1 MTPEDLATLN
11 ELRDFVSQNA
21 KDKGFRAQMAE
32 GLTQEQWDGPTGK
45 LIAAAVFTA
54 NLHGEAS
61 EFWEAFRKG
70 HLDEPCDK
78 AAQMEARGL
87 PGLTYAEEEIA
98 DILIRTLDTAE
109 AFGVDVAK
117 AVSVKA
123 AFNSDRKHL
132 HGGKLA

>member
-1 MTPEDLATLN
+1 
-11 ELRDFVSQNA
+11 
-21 KDKGFRAQMAE
+21 MA
-32 GLTQEQWDGPTGK
+32 GK
-45 LIAAAVFTA
+45 LNGAIMAKGPIGKRIAAAIFTA

-70 HLDEPCDK
+70 RLDHPCDK
-78 AAQMEARGL
+78 TEKMEAMGL

-123 AFNSDRKHL
+123 EFNRGRKHL